1 MTAGPVL
8 ADRFHVEARSSLPVR
23 AAASWDVAAVFSGMR
38 AKRGVIHFEIALAE
52 WDG

>member
-8 ADRFHVEARSSLPVR
+8 ADRFHVEARCSLPVPDGP
-23 AAASWDVAAVFSGMR
+23 SQDVAAVFSGMR
-38 AKRGVIHFEIALAE
+38 VKRGVIHFDIALAE